1 MPNKQGRR
9 KSKEK
14 VKWQNC
20 INPQALRM
28 GLGALQKDAD

>member
-1 MPNKQGRR
+1 MPNKQEIR

-14 VKWQNC
+14 VKWENG

-28 GLGALQKDAD
+28 GLGALQKDTD